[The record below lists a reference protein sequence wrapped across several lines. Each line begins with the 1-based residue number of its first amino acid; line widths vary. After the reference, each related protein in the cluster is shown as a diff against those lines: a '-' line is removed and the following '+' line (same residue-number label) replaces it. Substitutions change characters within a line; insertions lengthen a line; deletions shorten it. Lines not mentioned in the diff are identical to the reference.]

1 MNGTITL
8 SEKLVRRASC
18 ALGAEEAKY
27 QYVGDTFRDYV
38 CELFERGHY
47 SPLVDMVDAFCRGL
61 KPVSAAESERRM
73 LWVIDEVS
81 SSRGMDDDSHLREDM
96 RRFLL
101 SEIHAF
107 AWFHVPTC
115 ALTHL
120 LEPRTNLG
128 DLPLV
133 KWETELQLATDA
145 ITASDWGTRDK
156 LAGIRCVGTYHPEN
170 RFTTETPIVI
180 DMVSKRAHV
189 SNGMHRLVAASAC
202 GATHVVARVVSRY
215 GATVPG
221 VRLSPT
227 VPVLR

>member
-1 MNGTITL
+1 MSDTITL

-27 QYVGDTFRDYV
+27 QYVGDTFRDAV
-38 CELFERGHY
+38 CELFEREHY

-61 KPVSAAESERRM
+61 KPVSVAESERRM

-81 SSRGMDDDSHLREDM
+81 SSRGMEEDSHLREGM

-101 SEIHAF
+101 SEIYAF
-107 AWFHVPTC
+107 AWFRIPTC

-120 LEPRTNLG
+120 LEPRANLG

-133 KWETELQLATDA
+133 EWETELQLATDA
-145 ITASDWGTRDK
+145 IAASDWGTRDK
-156 LAGIRCVGTYHPEN
+156 LAGIRCVGTYHSEN
-170 RFTTETPIVI
+170 RFTAETPIVI
-180 DMVSKRAHV
+180 DMVRARAHV
-189 SNGMHRLVAASAC
+189 TNGMHRMVAASAY
-202 GATHVVARVVSRY
+202 GATYVVARVVSRY
-215 GATVPG
+215 GAPVPG
-221 VRLSPT
+221 MRLSPT